1 MAVPARPSADRPA
14 PRAGGGGP
22 VGELVRF
29 DGVQRFAHWA
39 TAGLFLVLILT
50 GAALYVPA
58 VAGMV
63 GRRPLVERVH
73 VDAGFALAVPLLVS
87 LSGPWG
93 RALRRDLG
101 RLNRWTE
108 DDRRWLRCVLNARS
122 TTGVPKGKFNAGQK
136 LNAAFTAGVLLVMLL
151 SGAVMHWPLYW
162 PLSWRTGATFV
173 HDVVAYA
180 FVLVVIAH
188 VAMAF
193 THPSALRSML
203 TGRVGLG
210 WARRHAPLWLEEL
223 DAAAGSPAV
232 RSDEPGPG

>member
-1 MAVPARPSADRPA
+1 MAAPTRPSPDRSA
-14 PRAGGGGP
+14 PGPGRPP

-39 TAGLFLVLILT
+39 TACLFLVLIVT

-58 VAGMV
+58 VAGAV

-73 VDAGFALAVPLLVS
+73 VDAGFALVVPLLVS

-93 RALRRDLG
+93 RGLRRDLG

-108 DDRRWLRCVLNARS
+108 DDRRWLRCALNARPVAS
-122 TTGVPKGKFNAGQK
+122 LPKGKFNPGQK
-136 LNAAFTAGVLLVMLL
+136 LNAAFTGGVVLVMLL
-151 SGAVMHWPLYW
+151 TGAVMHWPLYW

-173 HDVVAYA
+173 HDLVAYA
-180 FVLVVIAH
+180 FVLVVVAH
-188 VAMAF
+188 VAMAIA
-193 THPSALRSML
+193 HPEALRSML
-203 TGRVGLG
+203 TGRVRLS

-223 DAAAGSPAV
+223 DAAGSSEAPGHDGPAP
-232 RSDEPGPG
+232 R